1 MNNLKNP
8 GLYCSIG
15 VLILTFSNWLHG
27 TQRINDTV
35 FTVCM
40 IIVIVIE
47 LIGLIIYSKN
57 KKADSKEA

>member
-8 GLYCSIG
+8 GLYGSIG

-27 TQRINDTV
+27 TQRISDTV

-40 IIVIVIE
+40 VIVIVIE
-47 LIGLIIYSKN
+47 LAGLVMYSKN
-57 KKADSKEA
+57 KKTDSKEA